1 MSSLGPPL
9 AAMNRRL
16 YVGNLP
22 AATTD
27 TELRTRFER
36 CGAVESAVIVRDSA
50 TGRSKRCGFVEMS
63 NGAEARSAIERLN
76 MTQYEDVVMSVSAA
90 QPEEQAR

>member
-1 MSSLGPPL
+1 
-9 AAMNRRL
+9 MNRRL

-22 AATTD
+22 ATATD

-36 CGAVESAVIVRDSA
+36 CGTVESAVIVRDTA

-63 NGAEARSAIERLN
+63 SHAEARAAIERLN

-90 QPEEQAR
+90 QLEKQAR